1 MDRMW
6 IGDRVIHSIY
16 QWNDRA
22 FHFIHTVSVSDY
34 EGDMKYEWPE

>member
-16 QWNDRA
+16 QWNDGA
-22 FHFIHTVSVSDY
+22 FHFIHTAS
-34 EGDMKYEWPE
+34 ENKGDTKYEWPE